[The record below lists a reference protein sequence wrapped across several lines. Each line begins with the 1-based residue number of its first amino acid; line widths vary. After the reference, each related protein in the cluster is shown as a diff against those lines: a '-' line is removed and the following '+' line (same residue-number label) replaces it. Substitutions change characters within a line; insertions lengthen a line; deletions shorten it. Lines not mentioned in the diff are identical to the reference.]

1 MAEIDDK
8 VSNDDIID
16 GTNRRNDASIVF
28 IQKIE
33 VLLFKLP
40 SPQNHTTTTTH
51 VVVEAILVAMILI
64 SRIPNDMNHE
74 YIRLMMESGIGRT
87 VQNIITFGVT
97 TCTGTTVIPPP
108 PPPPPKD
115 GDPTDHITS
124 TTTETMSTETALYFL
139 IVRFVTQLLHRF
151 YQTLIPIL
159 PPPPEKQPPLRST
172 TTIHHHQFNSV
183 VLFQYDIIMQDIIRL
198 HLPILENDS
207 PNESHPSSSSPVA
220 AAVPTYDELLSC
232 IQVYVQYL
240 YQRCC
245 VSYHHVNSNTHHHDT
260 TPTTTIT
267 TTVATTIPIVDS
279 ILNRVWKFLWCY
291 STSPSTTTTTHRIE
305 DPNSNHDHYNN
316 DVECT
321 DTMNSTTMMEQT
333 LFRFLNETSCCEGN
347 HDNIFQMMIQC
358 LLQCTCTYF
367 DIQLLQSTL
376 KISMPSFV
384 MPAISE
390 WWQQATSV
398 RDRARLPTKDSSTS
412 NTESGSSMVVAPE
425 HASQCAYVLLSILH
439 RYSYLQSTTTT
450 DSTEMSVVRRD
461 AGGNDSTDV
470 MLPWNKIQKF
480 LFVCISTIDNQSYD
494 DMDSETDYTDLL
506 WSTPEIQI
514 KGQKTLR
521 SKAWSCIAFM
531 FTGIG
536 IQKTWIN
543 GGSSELDISSN
554 KNNNNNSVIIDAST
568 DCTSSTSVPRNTNDS
583 SRYGVLK
590 HFCTILR
597 LAAGEW
603 KIQLTMIIDQI
614 IDDASLFNINTSTK
628 QDTPKIKN
636 VLDDCPKPSTTLASS
651 TDWTIVASISEII
664 IATVSYLV
672 QFTDTGLENSRN
684 DDAHERSIRSSPDA
698 ILHLQKS
705 LTEVHVV
712 ATQYLELVKS
722 ATKRYGAQGDIA
734 FIDRCV
740 IRVFATLTTDL
751 ITFPLTDADEKGSSS
766 RIVHDTSGPSTLQQ
780 LDALSVVIDLVG
792 NQKLNNTYQR
802 DFVTLRMVLGCI
814 LNVLASA
821 HGNTKHVAMIINTNI
836 IGDTLVSF
844 IDTVLCCDKN
854 TDCDEVTETMGWLC
868 DVIELAIQLHDDN
881 HIDESYR
888 SQYQAMIIATI
899 QRKIDL
905 YSTVL
910 DTTRR
915 DFIANTM
922 KTMIDCY
929 ITVCGIVTPS
939 GADSIIIQQALRLI
953 E

>member
-1 MAEIDDK
+1 
-8 VSNDDIID
+8 
-16 GTNRRNDASIVF
+16 
-28 IQKIE
+28 
-33 VLLFKLP
+33 
-40 SPQNHTTTTTH
+40 
-51 VVVEAILVAMILI
+51 
-64 SRIPNDMNHE
+64 
-74 YIRLMMESGIGRT
+74 
-87 VQNIITFGVT
+87 
-97 TCTGTTVIPPP
+97 
-108 PPPPPKD
+108 
-115 GDPTDHITS
+115 
-124 TTTETMSTETALYFL
+124 
-139 IVRFVTQLLHRF
+139 
-151 YQTLIPIL
+151 
-159 PPPPEKQPPLRST
+159 
-172 TTIHHHQFNSV
+172 
-183 VLFQYDIIMQDIIRL
+183 
-198 HLPILENDS
+198 
-207 PNESHPSSSSPVA
+207 
-220 AAVPTYDELLSC
+220 
-232 IQVYVQYL
+232 
-240 YQRCC
+240 
-245 VSYHHVNSNTHHHDT
+245 
-260 TPTTTIT
+260 
-267 TTVATTIPIVDS
+267 
-279 ILNRVWKFLWCY
+279 
-291 STSPSTTTTTHRIE
+291 
-305 DPNSNHDHYNN
+305 
-316 DVECT
+316 
-321 DTMNSTTMMEQT
+321 MNSTTMMEQT
-333 LFRFLNETSCCEGN
+333 LFRFLDETSCCDGN
-347 HDNIFQMMIQC
+347 HDTIYQMMIQC

-367 DIQLLQSTL
+367 DIQLLQSTS

-390 WWQQATSV
+390 WWQQASSV
-398 RDRARLPTKDSSTS
+398 RDRALQHTKDSSTS
-412 NTESGSSMVVAPE
+412 NTESGISMVVAPK

-480 LFVCISTIDNQSYD
+480 LFVCIATIDNQSYD
-494 DMDSETDYTDLL
+494 DMDSETDYTDLV
-506 WSTPEIQI
+506 WSTPEIQL
-514 KGQKTLR
+514 KSQKTLR

-543 GGSSELDISSN
+543 GASSELDN
-554 KNNNNNSVIIDAST
+554 DNNNNNSVIIDAST
-568 DCTSSTSVPRNTNDS
+568 DCKSSTSVPRNTNDS
-583 SRYGVLK
+583 SRYGALK

-597 LAAGEW
+597 MAAGEW
-603 KIQLTMIIDQI
+603 KIQLTMIVDEIT
-614 IDDASLFNINTSTK
+614 DDATSFNIKTSPK

-636 VLDDCPKPSTTLASS
+636 VLDDSPKPSTTLTSS

-664 IATVSYLV
+664 MATVSYLV
-672 QFTDTGLENSRN
+672 QFADTGLENSRN

-722 ATKRYGAQGDIA
+722 ATKRCGARGDIA

-766 RIVHDTSGPSTLQQ
+766 RIDHDTSGPSTLQQ
-780 LDALSVVIDLVG
+780 LDAMSVVIDLVG

-836 IGDTLVSF
+836 IVDTLVSF

-939 GADSIIIQQALRLI
+939 GADSIVIQQALRLI